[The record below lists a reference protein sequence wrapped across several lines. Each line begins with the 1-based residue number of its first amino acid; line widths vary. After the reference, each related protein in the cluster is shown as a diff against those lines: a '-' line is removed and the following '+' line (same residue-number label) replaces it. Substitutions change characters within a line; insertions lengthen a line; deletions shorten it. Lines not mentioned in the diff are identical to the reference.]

1 MPFRSRITIMLAVEG
16 ALLILL
22 ALGLALLPN
31 SPLARGTRELLRNF
45 DPNTVTTVEI
55 SNDTAPGGITL
66 QRTGGEA
73 APPTTTAPATD
84 DTTTAAAAAAEQD
97 WNFIL
102 EDTPVPAEGQKI
114 ATLLEEVTEARR
126 IRNVTNNAARYAELG
141 LAEDAPSARNRLT
154 LRNSAGEVIAD
165 FAIGIENTQGNLYV
179 QEVENAT
186 VYEVASGL
194 NFYIDQTPGYWQ
206 DTALLP
212 PDITLDDVSR
222 YTLVADIFTNTATET
237 VTDNYTL
244 VRQPGDADTGGGASW
259 ESMPAP
265 AAPLDDTKINN
276 VVASALRLAA
286 AEFTL
291 IDPASPELSNYREAA
306 SVTLQLTDQRNYTL
320 RIFELDGGESGDLY
334 IFPNGDG
341 VQLSSIGIPYIY
353 RIFDWALQPIL
364 QSLDTLYVPAE
375 DPAAAAQ

>member
-1 MPFRSRITIMLAVEG
+1 MQFRSRITIMLAVEG

-45 DPNTVTTVEI
+45 EPNTVTTVEI
-55 SNDTAPGGITL
+55 SNGGTGIAL
-66 QRTGGEA
+66 QRVGEA
-73 APPTTTAPATD
+73 VPVPATD
-84 DTTTAAAAAAEQD
+84 DTTTAAEQE

-102 EDTPVPAEGQKI
+102 DGTPIPAEGQKI
-114 ATLLEEVTEARR
+114 VTLLEEVTEARR
-126 IRNVTNNAARYAELG
+126 IRNVTNNTARYAELG
-141 LAEDAPSARNRLT
+141 LAEDTRNRLT

-179 QEVENAT
+179 QEVDNAT
-186 VYEVASGL
+186 VYEVSSGL

-212 PDITLDDVSR
+212 TGITLDDVSR
-222 YTLVADIFTNTATET
+222 YTLVADIFTNSATET

-244 VRQPGDADTGGGASW
+244 VRQPGDAGTGSGASW

-334 IFPNGDG
+334 IFPNGDS
-341 VQLSSIGIPYIY
+341 VQLSSAGIPYIY

-364 QSLDTLYVPAE
+364 QPLDTLYVPAE
-375 DPAAAAQ
+375 DPAAAQ